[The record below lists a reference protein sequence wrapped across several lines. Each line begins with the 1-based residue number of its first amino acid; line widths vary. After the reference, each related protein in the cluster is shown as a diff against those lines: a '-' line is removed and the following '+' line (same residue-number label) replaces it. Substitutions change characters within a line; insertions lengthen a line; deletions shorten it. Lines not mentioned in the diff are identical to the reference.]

1 MKLLE
6 KIQLNGLASY
16 STLQFDNDE
25 RLPLLMDTKSPR
37 QTDESEI
44 RIVAKSSKF
53 NEYFV
58 SIIGEFLIDE
68 IFLLT
73 FWNVLTSA

>member
-16 STLQFDNDE
+16 STLQFDNGE

-37 QTDESEI
+37 PTDESEI
-44 RIVAKSSKF
+44 RTVAKSSKF

-68 IFLLT
+68 ILL
-73 FWNVLTSA
+73 F